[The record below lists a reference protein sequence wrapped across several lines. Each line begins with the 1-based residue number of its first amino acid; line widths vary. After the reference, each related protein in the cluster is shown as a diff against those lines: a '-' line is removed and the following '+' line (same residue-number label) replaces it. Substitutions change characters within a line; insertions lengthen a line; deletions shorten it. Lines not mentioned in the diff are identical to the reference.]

1 MIELNDPHPPLETN
15 CEDNFANHITY
26 ILGRIINCCLQ
37 QQGIALGRSEWA
49 SLKEEL
55 DNWMTSLPSSFQP
68 IATPRIYGES
78 SFPSLWNTSK
88 WHSMCTRPARSIIY
102 FLIEPAS
109 SLQYYH
115 IGMTILCLAEPISE
129 PTNTLQHIGRMK
141 SLEGKLEYHAV
152 QVSALAVSS
161 NSAAVWVNA
170 FGPISFCISTCGVI
184 LSFC

>member
-15 CEDNFANHITY
+15 CEDDFANHITY

-37 QQGIALGRSEWA
+37 QQGLAMGRSEWA

-55 DNWMTSLPSSFQP
+55 DNWMTWLPSSFEP
-68 IATPRIYGES
+68 IPTPQIYGES

-88 WHSMCTRPARSIIY
+88 WHSMCIRPAKSTTY

-115 IGMTILCLAEPISE
+115 IAMTILCLAEPILE

-141 SLEGKLEYHAV
+141 SLERKLEYHAI